1 MVKTFNMVL
10 AVAAAIAMTVVMW
23 IHVQRIEAEAA
34 GGSFVGLGCKDG
46 EGVVVP
52 VQCSFQCTLPNSSLN
67 HIQVRVRCEF

>member
-10 AVAAAIAMTVVMW
+10 AVAAAIAMTVVIW
-23 IHVQRIEAEAA
+23 IEAEAA

>member
-1 MVKTFNMVL
+1 MVL

-23 IHVQRIEAEAA
+23 IHVQRIEAEAPR
-34 GGSFVGLGCKDG
+34 GSFIGCKDG

-67 HIQVRVRCEF
+67 HIQVRVRCGF